1 VPCTAPRAQAAGACP
16 RRHPTTWL
24 RAVQQDLQPAC
35 RCTRQ
40 LQCAL
45 PPANTAEVAPERALQ
60 LTRGGACA
68 PRPPRQR
75 RPRLLRQPGR
85 TSSGPA
91 AAGWVPA
98 RPTRPAAP
106 PAHTHAVCQANR
118 DDLNTTNQSVLRL
131 PQADAYSCAPHS
143 ACTSQLHTCV
153 RAAWADPCG
162 PQCMVHEQ
170 RAPCLSHG
178 GNPLRRFQQ
187 PAARAPPVTTCTR
200 PHAQCPG
207 KQGGASACTHHARRQ
222 GRLRLQRDQDVAR
235 ARGQRQQPPQRAAE
249 RGRAQRA
256 AHGLPRGLMR
266 LMHGV
271 QVLHRRR
278 L

>member
-1 VPCTAPRAQAAGACP
+1 MPCTAPRAQAAGACP
-16 RRHPTTWL
+16 RRHPTTWP

-60 LTRGGACA
+60 LTCGGACA

-75 RPRLLRQPGR
+75 QPRLLRQPGR
-85 TSSGPA
+85 ASSGPA

-153 RAAWADPCG
+153 RAAWADPYG
-162 PQCMVHEQ
+162 PQCMVHEH
-170 RAPCLSHG
+170 RAPRLDRAATHCDGTSSPRQEPRLSRHARG
-178 GNPLRRFQQ
+178 HTHSVQASRGERAHARTTR
-187 PAARAPPVTTCTR
+187 AARGACGCSVTRT
-200 PHAQCPG
+200 
-207 KQGGASACTHHARRQ
+207 
-222 GRLRLQRDQDVAR
+222 
-235 ARGQRQQPPQRAAE
+235 
-249 RGRAQRA
+249 
-256 AHGLPRGLMR
+256 
-266 LMHGV
+266 
-271 QVLHRRR
+271 
-278 L
+278 